1 MSKVLIFLMALLY
14 VISLRFVKPASE
26 GGKLT
31 RKLCI
36 GNAVGWMLILPL
48 PTTGHPPAF
57 LIPFFLFWLSNLVLL
72 PAAAIALRMS
82 YREREEK
89 ISYLALASSYV
100 ALNFLILIIY
110 PIFWAVAE
118 ITKE

>member
-1 MSKVLIFLMALLY
+1 MAVLY
-14 VISLRFVKPASE
+14 VLSLLLVKPASE
-26 GGKLT
+26 GGRLT

-36 GNAVGWMLILPL
+36 ANAVGWIIIMPL
-48 PTTGHPPAF
+48 PTTGHLPAY
-57 LIPFFLFWLSNLVLL
+57 LIPLVLFWLSNLVLL
-72 PAAAIALRMS
+72 PSAAIALRMS

>member
-1 MSKVLIFLMALLY
+1 MALLY
-14 VISLRFVKPASE
+14 LLSLLLVKPASD
-26 GGKLT
+26 GGRLT

-36 GNAVGWMLILPL
+36 GNAVGWILILPL

-82 YREREEK
+82 YREHEERA
-89 ISYLALASSYV
+89 SYLVITSFYV
-100 ALNFLILIIY
+100 AMNFLILIIY
-110 PIFWAVAE
+110 PIIFAYGE
-118 ITKE
+118 ITR